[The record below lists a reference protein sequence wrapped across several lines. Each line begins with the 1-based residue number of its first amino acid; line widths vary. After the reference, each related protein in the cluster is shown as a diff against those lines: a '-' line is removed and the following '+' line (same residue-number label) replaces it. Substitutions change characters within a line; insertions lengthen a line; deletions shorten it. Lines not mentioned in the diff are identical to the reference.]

1 MKNFIALTLF
11 PFSVC
16 IACDDVTAITETKM
30 ECYSRIVDTYWQC
43 VDEGKEIL
51 CRRRL
56 NPDSVWCI
64 AWSTRY
70 CCVCR
75 TNCVT

>member
-1 MKNFIALTLF
+1 VKNFIALTLF

-43 VDEGKEIL
+43 VDEGKEITE
-51 CRRRL
+51 CDIRL
-56 NPDSVWCI
+56 LDEYSSHC
-64 AWSTRY
+64 AEQEKTDEEGE
-70 CCVCR
+70 
-75 TNCVT
+75 

>member
-43 VDEGKEIL
+43 VDEGTEITE
-51 CRRRL
+51 CDVRL
-56 NPDSVWCI
+56 LDEYTANCSVI
-64 AWSTRY
+64 EG
-70 CCVCR
+70 VEDGGID
-75 TNCVT
+75 